1 MTPGTGLLNWTLPL
15 QWIEDDVMKYR
26 DSKAPTVEA
35 IHAVDYTRRLEF
47 FETACKVFA
56 KPMK

>member
-1 MTPGTGLLNWTLPL
+1 
-15 QWIEDDVMKYR
+15 MKYR

-35 IHAVDYTRRLEF
+35 IHAVDYTRKLEF
-47 FETACKVFA
+47 FETACKLFA